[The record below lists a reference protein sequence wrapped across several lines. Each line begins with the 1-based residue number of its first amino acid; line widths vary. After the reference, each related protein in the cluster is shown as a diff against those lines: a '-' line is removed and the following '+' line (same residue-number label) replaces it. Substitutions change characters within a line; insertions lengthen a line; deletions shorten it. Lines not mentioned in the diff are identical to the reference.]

1 MRTMKFLLLAGAL
14 LAGAAQAA
22 PIPFEV
28 FIRLHKGM
36 QEAEVLAKAGAPD
49 VTSDGAQTR
58 SQSNNGTVTVSAS
71 RVLTWQAGGDVPYTT
86 TVTLQN
92 GVVTDIKRSKKL

>member
-1 MRTMKFLLLAGAL
+1 MRKMQPWLAAACL

-22 PIPFEV
+22 PVPFEV

-36 QEAEVLAKAGAPD
+36 QETEVLAKAGAPD
-49 VTSDGAQTR
+49 FSSDGAQTR
-58 SQSNNGTVTVSAS
+58 SANGNGAVTVNTV
-71 RVLTWQAGGDVPYTT
+71 RTLTWQAGGDVPYTT